1 MLTKRMLDEVLEEA
15 VKGTYFTHT
24 TERLGLDHFYRV
36 ALYDNQSKL
45 TEHAAT
51 LYLSEGDT
59 PGNFEIN
66 FVTKKF
72 SQTTSLVLQSI
83 QSQLFNYF
91 DELLEPKYFIRPN
104 DNENGYLAL
113 PEAGDYLYLT
123 TLELAQE
130 NGWKVAYT
138 ADEINDLV
146 EAGDFGDLGLWEVV
160 ETAPGFPG

>member
-1 MLTKRMLDEVLEEA
+1 MLTNKMLDKILGEA
-15 VKGTYFTHT
+15 VKGRYSTYT
-24 TERLGLDHFYRV
+24 TEQLGLGRFYRV
-36 ALYDNQSKL
+36 ALYDNQSK
-45 TEHAAT
+45 HVAT

-59 PGNFEIN
+59 LGNFEIN
-66 FVTKKF
+66 FVTKKC
-72 SQTTSLVLQSI
+72 SQATLLVLQSI

-91 DELLEPKYFIRPN
+91 DGLLEPKYFIRPN
-104 DNENGYLAL
+104 GNENGYLAL
-113 PEAGDYLYLT
+113 PEDGDYLYLT